1 MRFTIFIQALDL
13 GQCKDQIQRQ
23 ALFDIALMFV
33 MIDGVIDE
41 QERRYMQDWLAQ
53 LEWSSDI
60 DKLDYYTTLER
71 KVVDAIAEDEIE
83 NFLAHRAILLSDP
96 WMKLQALKLAEE
108 IANADGDFAPSEKAA
123 IAFLM
128 DKLADK
134 R

>member
-41 QERRYMQDWLAQ
+41 QERSYMQGWLAQ
-53 LEWSSDI
+53 LEWSSET
-60 DKLDYYTTLER
+60 DKLDYYNTVES
-71 KVVDAIAEDEIE
+71 KVIDAIAENEIE

-96 WMKLQALKLAEE
+96 WMKEQALQLAVD
-108 IANADGDFAPSEKAA
+108 ISRADGQLDESEKAA
-123 IAFLM
+123 IEFLM
-128 DKLADK
+128 VKLADK

>member
-13 GQCKDQIQRQ
+13 GQCTDQIQRQ

-41 QERRYMQDWLAQ
+41 QERRYMQDWLAK
-53 LEWSSDI
+53 LEWSSEI
-60 DKLDYYTTLER
+60 DKLDYYVTLEK
-71 KVVDAIAEDEIE
+71 KVIDAIAEDEIE
-83 NFLAHRAILLSDP
+83 NFLAHRANLLSDTG
-96 WMKLQALKLAEE
+96 MKLQALKLAED
-108 IANADGDFAPSEKAA
+108 IAQADGELVASEKAA
-123 IAFLM
+123 IDFLM